1 MSTPLGY
8 CIQFQPYTGK
18 DSMLQEYENIGLRL
32 CASVVANLVTK
43 PPAMQISNS
52 HIVMDKYFPS
62 PVLLRHLSAIGDA
75 AKGAVRANRM
85 KNAPLRDMVKMN
97 KKKSG
102 SSDAFTDLTSKI
114 TTVRSKDNKPVT
126 AISTF
131 TGNHFL
137 FNSGEACPT

>member
-1 MSTPLGY
+1 
-8 CIQFQPYTGK
+8 
-18 DSMLQEYENIGLRL
+18 MLQEHENVGLRL
-32 CASVVANLVTK
+32 GASVVANLVTK
-43 PPAMQISNS
+43 PPAMRISNS
-52 HIVMDKYFPS
+52 HIVMDNYFPS
-62 PVLLRHLSAIGDA
+62 PVSLRHLNAIGDA

-97 KKKSG
+97 KKRSG
-102 SSDAFTDLTSKI
+102 SSDVFTDLTSKI
-114 TTVRSKDNKPVT
+114 TTVPCKDNKPVT

>member
-32 CASVVANLVTK
+32 GASVVPNLVTK
-43 PPAMQISNS
+43 IPAMQISNY
-52 HIVMDKYFPS
+52 HIAMDNYFPC
-62 PVLLRHLSAIGDA
+62 PVLLRHMSVIGDA

-97 KKKSG
+97 KERSW
-102 SSDAFTDLTSKI
+102 SSDVFTD
-114 TTVRSKDNKPVT
+114 V
-126 AISTF
+126 
-131 TGNHFL
+131 
-137 FNSGEACPT
+137 

>member
-1 MSTPLGY
+1 
-8 CIQFQPYTGK
+8 
-18 DSMLQEYENIGLRL
+18 MLQEHENIGLRL
-32 CASVVANLVTK
+32 GASVVAKLVTK
-43 PPAMQISNS
+43 PPAMRISNS
-52 HIVMDKYFPS
+52 HIVMGNYFPS
-62 PVLLRHLSAIGDA
+62 PVSLRHLNAIGDA

-97 KKKSG
+97 KKRCG
-102 SSDAFTDLTSKI
+102 SSDVFTDLTSKI
-114 TTVRSKDNKPVT
+114 TTVPCKDNKTVT

>member
-1 MSTPLGY
+1 
-8 CIQFQPYTGK
+8 
-18 DSMLQEYENIGLRL
+18 MLQEHENIGLRL
-32 CASVVANLVTK
+32 GASVVANLVTK
-43 PPAMQISNS
+43 PPAMRISNS
-52 HIVMDKYFPS
+52 HIVMDNYFPS
-62 PVLLRHLSAIGDA
+62 PVSLRHLNAIGDA

-97 KKKSG
+97 KKRSG
-102 SSDAFTDLTSKI
+102 SSDVFTDLTSKI
-114 TTVRSKDNKPVT
+114 TTVPCKDNKPVT

>member
-1 MSTPLGY
+1 
-8 CIQFQPYTGK
+8 
-18 DSMLQEYENIGLRL
+18 MLQEYENIRLRL
-32 CASVVANLVTK
+32 GASVVANLVTK

-52 HIVMDKYFPS
+52 HIVMDNYFPS
-62 PVLLRHLSAIGDA
+62 PVLLRHLSEIGDA
-75 AKGAVRANRM
+75 AEGAVRAKGAVRANRM

-97 KKKSG
+97 KKRCG
-102 SSDAFTDLTSKI
+102 SSDVFTDLTSKI
-114 TTVRSKDNKPVT
+114 TTVPCKDNKTVT